1 MLIKMFTKLNRSD
14 QKDQLFLEK
23 WRHEHR
29 CRLCAWSQLTF
40 LSVCLLLACVCAC
53 LHCAFVEVRVSL
65 CWTWRVIAAF
75 VDCWRQVVSH
85 LVTAGK
91 REGWGG
97 FGDRGVLSGG
107 GRDGCT
113 PPINH
118 TWMNSRHRGNGRDW
132 RMGLGQRS
140 EWEIEIKEV
149 LSYFE
154 SCLISMCGHAR
165 VRVWLR
171 TCLRNSQG
179 IMR

>member
-1 MLIKMFTKLNRSD
+1 MWDCVHGHSL
-14 QKDQLFLEK
+14 LF
-23 WRHEHR
+23 
-29 CRLCAWSQLTF
+29 CGD
-40 LSVCLLLACVCAC
+40 LLHLCVCVC
-53 LHCAFVEVRVSL
+53 MWVHCAFAEEWVSL

-85 LVTAGK
+85 LSTAGK
-91 REGWGG
+91 REGWRG

-113 PPINH
+113 PPSNH

-132 RMGLGQRS
+132 RMGWGQRG

-154 SCLISMCGHAR
+154 SCVCVDICAYAATYMLVWQPRNNEIAR
-165 VRVWLR
+165 NKGRDIKERDSKRELQ
-171 TCLRNSQG
+171 S
-179 IMR
+179 